1 MGVAAAPG
9 EPIVVEG
16 AWYRLTT
23 SAGAPVVSLADE
35 TGRPWADLRSLASI
49 DTMDGPDETLG
60 FTGPAVEREVEAG
73 TTRLIWT
80 LASSRWASKRLTL
93 LATETT
99 IEVTVEVEGHGRVT
113 DAAILAGRSVVP
125 GATGMI
131 MSRAWFETLFSS
143 SPSDP
148 ARIVQRASEPAV
160 IGVASGS
167 EAGRGDWFFTPGPF
181 CFAVNRAAAD
191 DLMTA
196 PDGPWLGFGLIAAAG
211 AARFTGFTYRAVDR
225 GFGFGLGYDG
235 KLEIDGE
242 WRSPALVLAPADD
255 PYDAIDR
262 HREDLERRGV
272 APAASTT
279 GVRRLASPPAW
290 WREPMFCGWGAQ
302 CALARADGLPMS
314 AAPRYATQASYDG
327 FLGVLAA
334 NGVVPGTVVIDD
346 KWHRAYGTC
355 EPDTVKWPDLGG
367 WIAGRHDA
375 GQRVL
380 LWYKAWDAEGL
391 PAGAC
396 VTSEAGSVLGLDPSN
411 PAGEAAIRDAVAR
424 MLSPDGLDAD
434 GLKIDFTART
444 PSGVATRSRGGEWGV
459 DLLRRLLDTVANEAR
474 RIKPDALLVGQTP
487 NPIVA
492 PAVDMIRLNDALRL
506 DDPPGRVDLV
516 GQMRYRAAVAKAACP
531 EHLIDTDD
539 WCVPDLASWRAY
551 TAIKADIGV
560 PALYYATGVDLT
572 GEPFDESDYALIRR
586 TWGAYRRREGLPS
599 RAAP

>member
-1 MGVAAAPG
+1 
-9 EPIVVEG
+9 
-16 AWYRLTT
+16 
-23 SAGAPVVSLADE
+23 
-35 TGRPWADLRSLASI
+35 
-49 DTMDGPDETLG
+49 
-60 FTGPAVEREVEAG
+60 
-73 TTRLIWT
+73 
-80 LASSRWASKRLTL
+80 
-93 LATETT
+93 
-99 IEVTVEVEGHGRVT
+99 
-113 DAAILAGRSVVP
+113 
-125 GATGMI
+125 
-131 MSRAWFETLFSS
+131 
-143 SPSDP
+143 
-148 ARIVQRASEPAV
+148 
-160 IGVASGS
+160 
-167 EAGRGDWFFTPGPF
+167 
-181 CFAVNRAAAD
+181 
-191 DLMTA
+191 
-196 PDGPWLGFGLIAAAG
+196 
-211 AARFTGFTYRAVDR
+211 
-225 GFGFGLGYDG
+225 
-235 KLEIDGE
+235 
-242 WRSPALVLAPADD
+242 
-255 PYDAIDR
+255 
-262 HREDLERRGV
+262 
-272 APAASTT
+272 
-279 GVRRLASPPAW
+279 
-290 WREPMFCGWGAQ
+290 
-302 CALARADGLPMS
+302 MS

-346 KWHRAYGTC
+346 KRHRAYGTC